1 MTLFEPII
9 KTKEQES
16 DYRKFMLRY
25 DTYALKIAC
34 IIGAIYHLF
43 FLIIDFSRVEYY
55 EYVIIFRGIMMLIL
69 TLGAAFITKIK
80 FSVLN
85 FYIICI
91 LVSVSTV
98 AFSFPLDYL
107 AGMPEYFLPNIFCL
121 LLYVLNN
128 GIGHPLR
135 IKGIFSILLF
145 SFYVFYSFEISN
157 HKEFHLSQAWNLIIN
172 IIFSMLIGYLIERSK
187 RLNFVQRRELEK
199 TQNELKAILDSA
211 FVSIIKTDLNGIITH
226 FSKGAER
233 MLGYSANELIGKLSP
248 ENLHLKDEIDT
259 RSKELTEL
267 FKRKIV
273 GFDVFVEIPKK
284 GEHETREW
292 TYIRKDGS
300 SLPVQLVVSCIY
312 DSSGDVRGYLG
323 IATDITEL
331 KNQNQIIQNQN
342 IELENLN
349 ITKNKFFS
357 IVAHDLKSP
366 LNSLK
371 GFSGLLIDH
380 YDRLSKEEI
389 ISMSLKLKDSVDNT
403 IKMADNLITWARIQM
418 NDYQIIQE
426 LISVN
431 ELINNI
437 CQLYQE
443 IATEKEISIKSNL
456 GNDFKI
462 FADKNQFEFII
473 RNLVNNSIKYTQHG
487 GFVQIETRE
496 VENNFIEIIISDN
509 GIGISDEIKHQ
520 LFKIGKNRSSEGTS
534 GEKGTG
540 LGLMLAY
547 EFASMNNGEI
557 SFESELKK
565 GTAFT
570 LRFKSA

>member
-389 ISMSLKLKDSVDNT
+389 IGMSLKIKDSVDNT

>member
-1 MTLFEPII
+1 
-9 KTKEQES
+9 
-16 DYRKFMLRY
+16 
-25 DTYALKIAC
+25 
-34 IIGAIYHLF
+34 
-43 FLIIDFSRVEYY
+43 
-55 EYVIIFRGIMMLIL
+55 
-69 TLGAAFITKIK
+69 
-80 FSVLN
+80 
-85 FYIICI
+85 
-91 LVSVSTV
+91 
-98 AFSFPLDYL
+98 
-107 AGMPEYFLPNIFCL
+107 
-121 LLYVLNN
+121 
-128 GIGHPLR
+128 
-135 IKGIFSILLF
+135 
-145 SFYVFYSFEISN
+145 
-157 HKEFHLSQAWNLIIN
+157 
-172 IIFSMLIGYLIERSK
+172 
-187 RLNFVQRRELEK
+187 
-199 TQNELKAILDSA
+199 
-211 FVSIIKTDLNGIITH
+211 
-226 FSKGAER
+226 
-233 MLGYSANELIGKLSP
+233 
-248 ENLHLKDEIDT
+248 
-259 RSKELTEL
+259 
-267 FKRKIV
+267 
-273 GFDVFVEIPKK
+273 
-284 GEHETREW
+284 
-292 TYIRKDGS
+292 
-300 SLPVQLVVSCIY
+300 
-312 DSSGDVRGYLG
+312 
-323 IATDITEL
+323 
-331 KNQNQIIQNQN
+331 
-342 IELENLN
+342 
-349 ITKNKFFS
+349 
-357 IVAHDLKSP
+357 
-366 LNSLK
+366 
-371 GFSGLLIDH
+371 
-380 YDRLSKEEI
+380 
-389 ISMSLKLKDSVDNT
+389 MSLKLKDSVDNT

-418 NDYQIIQE
+418 NDYQSIQE

>member
-1 MTLFEPII
+1 
-9 KTKEQES
+9 
-16 DYRKFMLRY
+16 
-25 DTYALKIAC
+25 
-34 IIGAIYHLF
+34 
-43 FLIIDFSRVEYY
+43 
-55 EYVIIFRGIMMLIL
+55 MMLIL